1 MEGSN
6 MASLWPFRSEQK
18 PLLPIGFNSGQWG
31 SGRIKSRL
39 PTRTIRDPHPLAP
52 TLKQGLIFLFYYYS
66 QKNAFRIQRSYKAED
81 PRKYA
86 SLNNVSDCFISLDN
100 VTEAQARGWWWVGG
114 GGFESVA
121 DTMGKRSYSLPS
133 WGKESDRVGILYW
146 LMKKSYSSSHI
157 LRFLPKKEKKREKS
171 DLGPD
176 TDQHHIHVPCKQ
188 KLYPLFF
195 LFFFIFFEK
204 FTSLLFSFKGDL
216 DCSIFSSSVI
226 RPLPFPFPA
235 SFFTKK

>member
-114 GGFESVA
+114 GGVWKCRWH
-121 DTMGKRSYSLPS
+121 DGKTQLFSAFV
-133 WGKESDRVGILYW
+133 GKGIGQSGDFILIDEEK
-146 LMKKSYSSSHI
+146 LFLVSHPPISSKK
-157 LRFLPKKEKKREKS
+157 RKEKGKIWPWSRYWS
-171 DLGPD
+171 APYTCAL
-176 TDQHHIHVPCKQ
+176 
-188 KLYPLFF
+188 
-195 LFFFIFFEK
+195 
-204 FTSLLFSFKGDL
+204 
-216 DCSIFSSSVI
+216 
-226 RPLPFPFPA
+226 
-235 SFFTKK
+235 